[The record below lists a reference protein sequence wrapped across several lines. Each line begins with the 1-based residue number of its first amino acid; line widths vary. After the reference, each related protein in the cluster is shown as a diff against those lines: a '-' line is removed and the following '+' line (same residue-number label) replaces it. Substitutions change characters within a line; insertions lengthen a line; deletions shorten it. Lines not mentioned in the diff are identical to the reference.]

1 MAARSIAS
9 VYVSFGLVNIPV
21 RVYSANQTSESVSF
35 HLLHKK
41 CGTRLKQQYICPKD
55 REIVEREDMVKGY
68 EWSKDQYV
76 LFNPEELK
84 ALEEDST
91 KTIAI
96 TEFVPQEKVDALY
109 FEKAYYLGPDK
120 GGERAYKLLGE
131 AMKQSGLVGVAQYAA
146 RGKAYIVLLRPL
158 GPGLVMQQL
167 RYSEEV
173 RPMNDVPLPEKVDIK
188 DAELKLALQLIEQC
202 VSKTFDPGKYTDSV
216 KERVMGL
223 IQKKVEGQEI
233 TMAPSETPQAQII
246 DLMEALKASLG
257 VVGEAAAAGA
267 KGSVTRKPAKS
278 SPRQAEKHAEAAP
291 KKKAK

>member
-41 CGTRLKQQYICPKD
+41 CGSRLKQQYICPKD

-173 RPMNDVPLPEKVDIK
+173 RPMNDVPLPEKVEVK

-233 TMAPSETPQAQII
+233 TLAPSEAPQAQVI

-257 VVGEAAAAGA
+257 VVGEAAGGA
-267 KGSVTRKPAKS
+267 KASVTRKPAKS
-278 SPRQAEKHAEAAP
+278 APRQAEKKAEAAP

>member
-41 CGTRLKQQYICPKD
+41 CGSRLKQQYICPKD

-173 RPMNDVPLPEKVDIK
+173 RPMNDVPLPEKVEVK

-233 TMAPSETPQAQII
+233 TMAPSEAPQAQVI

-257 VVGEAAAAGA
+257 VVGEAAGGTKA
-267 KGSVTRKPAKS
+267 SVTRKPAKA
-278 SPRQAEKHAEAAP
+278 SPRQAEKKAEAAP

>member
-21 RVYSANQTSESVSF
+21 RVYTANQTSESVSF

-55 REIVEREDMVKGY
+55 RDIVEREEMAKGY

-76 LFNPEELK
+76 VFNAEELK
-84 ALEEDST
+84 ALEEDPT

-96 TEFVPQEKVDALY
+96 TEFVPQEKVDSLY
-109 FEKAYYLGPDK
+109 FDKAYYLGPDK

-131 AMKQSGLVGVAQYAA
+131 AMKKVGLVGVAQYAA

-158 GPGLVMQQL
+158 GRGMVMQQL
-167 RYSEEV
+167 RYADEV
-173 RPMNDVPLPEKVDIK
+173 RPMNDVPLPEKVEIK
-188 DAELKLALQLIEQC
+188 DTELKLALQLIEQS
-202 VSKTFDPGKYTDSV
+202 VSKEFDPEKYTDSV

-233 TMAPSETPQAQII
+233 TMAPSETPQAQVI

-257 VVGEAAAAGA
+257 VGGDAKAATA
-267 KGSVTRKPAKS
+267 RKPAKQA
-278 SPRQAEKHAEAAP
+278 PVKAEKKAEAP
-291 KKKAK
+291 KRRAK

>member
-21 RVYSANQTSESVSF
+21 RVYSANQTSESISF

-55 REIVEREDMVKGY
+55 RDIVDREDMVKGY
-68 EWSKDQYV
+68 EWAKDQYV
-76 LFNPEELK
+76 LFSPEELK
-84 ALEEDST
+84 AVEEAST
-91 KTIAI
+91 KSIAI
-96 TEFVPQEKVDALY
+96 QEFVPQDKVDALY

-131 AMKQSGLVGVAQYAA
+131 AMKKSGLVGVAQYAA

-167 RYSEEV
+167 RYSDEV
-173 RPMNDVPLPEKVDIK
+173 RPMNDVPLPEKVDVK
-188 DAELKLALQLIEQC
+188 DAELKLALQLIEQS
-202 VSKTFDPGKYTDSV
+202 VSKTFDPDKYKDSV
-216 KERVMGL
+216 RVRVL
-223 IQKKVEGQEI
+223 ENIQKKVEGQEF
-233 TMAPSETPQAQII
+233 TMAPEETPKAQVI

-257 VVGEAAAAGA
+257 MGGTSGASAEA
-267 KGSVTRKPAKS
+267 SERKPAKP
-278 SPRQAEKHAEAAP
+278 SPRKAEAKAAP
-291 KKKAK
+291 VAKKKAR